1 MLTEQQIDNIKKSID
16 YAKEKK
22 VEVKFIIE
30 K

>member
-1 MLTEQQIDNIKKSID
+1 MLTEKQIDNIKKSID

>member
-1 MLTEQQIDNIKKSID
+1 MLTEQQVDNIKKSID